1 MPVGVISD
9 IITWAKISQY
19 LGTFYNSRTRLLQ
32 GRDLDPTYPTLIR
45 MERLALEFMNTFNPS
60 DANIDAVANYVYS
73 LIKYLAQA
81 KVVAGQ
87 GGSGTIVNPSTGIA
101 STIQDIS
108 LEFELGVTSSP
119 QIVNGVSVNLPNNG
133 DSSMILPLENI
144 MGGSLLLTIGGV
156 PQPTIVTVNSNYTT
170 IAYTA
175 TQATITLGPSPDA
188 VFQNGNTYIISGLQF
203 VNA

>member
-1 MPVGVISD
+1 MPVAAIAD
-9 IITWAKISQY
+9 IIEWAKISQY
-19 LGTFYNSRTRLLQ
+19 LGEFYNSRTRLLQ
-32 GRDLDPTYPTLIR
+32 GRDLDPNYPILMR
-45 MERLALEFMNTFNPS
+45 MERRALEFINTFNPS
-60 DANIDAVANYVYS
+60 NENIEAVANYVYS

-81 KVVAGQ
+81 KVIAGN
-87 GGSGTIVNPSTGIA
+87 GGSGTIVNPSTGAA

-119 QIVNGVSVNLPNNG
+119 QVVNGVSVDLPSDG

-156 PQPTIVTVNSNYTT
+156 PQPTIVTSSTTYAT
-170 IAYTA
+170 IAYTSS
-175 TQATITLGPSPDA
+175 QATITLGPSGV